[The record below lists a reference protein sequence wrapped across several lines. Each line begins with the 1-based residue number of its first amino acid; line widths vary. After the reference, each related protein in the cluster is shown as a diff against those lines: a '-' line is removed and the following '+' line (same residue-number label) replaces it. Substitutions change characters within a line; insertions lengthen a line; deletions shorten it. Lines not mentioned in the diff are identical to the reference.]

1 MNRFAVYVLMI
12 LWVVLGLSGS
22 EQASPH
28 LCCADH
34 AVATLSYISDQTS
47 PLQQASD
54 LTAPIPTLGAHATK
68 CKTLS
73 KEDLKLKKS
82 GKELLGGSRCDRFVF
97 GSVSAGELASRS
109 IFSEVSWALAYLC
122 RLNI

>member
-1 MNRFAVYVLMI
+1 MNRLALYVLMI

-28 LCCADH
+28 QCCADH
-34 AVATLSYISDQTS
+34 VAATLSYISDQTS

-54 LTAPIPTLGAHATK
+54 LTTPVRTLGAYATK

-73 KEDLKLKKS
+73 KEDLKLKKG
-82 GKELLGGSRCDRFVF
+82 GKELLGGSRFGRLVF
-97 GSVSAGELASRS
+97 GHTSAKEFAARS